1 MSSLAL
7 PLPPLFQT
15 SRPVAS
21 VMVQES
27 ACPNSSSKSPPR
39 DSVPLSKPPASSPA
53 PQSRHGH
60 GSSSRSSSP
69 QDRRRSPSPSRSSKR
84 TPSPQQPGSDPPSLP
99 SHLQRLSPSQLCRL
113 HRLLCSPV
121 SVHGRGNF
129 PTLSVTPH
137 LLLSSVRSRLLSRHL
152 PVHSVRLCGS
162 AAAHV
167 LDPGN
172 RCLDYK
178 DLDLVFKMDLHCEEA
193 FQAVK
198 LSVLECLLEFLPS
211 SVERS
216 RLSPA
221 TLCSAYILKLVK
233 VAGEHPGLAYSGLGA
248 EIHPAEVIGNVPGVR
263 ASKFAPTV
271 CPGPPL
277 VHVSPMMDEKLV
289 STFNISG
296 LDPEVDLTTC
306 KPRQYGKAAMPSDRW
321 SLVSL
326 WNRDGRNLEL
336 KFVSFLK
343 REFEF
348 SVDSF
353 QIILDPLLVF
363 YESDNHLGHN
373 LESCDSD
380 EDGKIHVGEGAD
392 DWCSKCK
399 ICCCAIEQN
408 RDGQGFEDGGA
419 MLKENDGHSD
429 FSFRAFEGGLTQ
441 QKSQTVNC
449 ALNCE
454 TTRHHPR
461 CFPSQ
466 CQCKHSSF
474 ANADD
479 KSIVR
484 QFQEHDAKESIQD
497 DDSTLSSHCFSLS
510 SLPGVI
516 AESLYGKISTALDHL
531 AARLICTHR
540 PEEIRGGGLFKY
552 CELLARGFKPENA
565 AEARRL
571 ERYMCSRFF
580 IDFPTLATQ
589 AQRLC
594 SYLAAHFP
602 REPELRI
609 TFLVALRRVVDAS
622 TVCLMGYERRQ
633 VLDLLGLAAA
643 WASAELQN
651 SKISTGVASDPL
663 SCCFYRLNSHLIP
676 SSFER
681 NVQKRASNR
690 HVLYVISASPNQ
702 QHWQHL
708 FYPLTYPTWLPSN

>member
-1 MSSLAL
+1 MSSL
-7 PLPPLFQT
+7 FQRSPT
-15 SRPVAS
+15 VAS
-21 VMVQES
+21 AMVQES
-27 ACPNSSSKSPPR
+27 TSLNSPSTPPPR
-39 DSVPLSKPPASSPA
+39 S
-53 PQSRHGH
+53 QH

-69 QDRRRSPSPSRSSKR
+69 QDRRRFPSRSSSSTQ
-84 TPSPQQPGSDPPSLP
+84 TPLPQQLCSDSPSLP
-99 SHLQRLSPSQLCRL
+99 SHLKRLSPSQLSRL

-137 LLLSSVRSRLLSRHL
+137 LLLSCVRSRLLSRDL

-178 DLDLVFKMDLHCEEA
+178 DLDLVFKMDLHGEEA

-233 VAGEHPGLAYSGLGA
+233 VAGEHPGLAYSGLDT
-248 EIHPAEVIGNVPGVR
+248 EIHPAEVNGTVPGVK
-263 ASKFAPTV
+263 ASRFAPTV
-271 CPGPPL
+271 YPGPTL
-277 VHVSPMMDEKLV
+277 GHVSPMIDEKLV
-289 STFNISG
+289 GTLNISG

-306 KPRQYGKAAMPSDRW
+306 KPRQYGKAAIPPDRW

-353 QIILDPLLVF
+353 QILLDPLLAF
-363 YESDNHLGHN
+363 YESGNHLGHD

-380 EDGKIHVGEGAD
+380 EGENIHVREGAND
-392 DWCSKCK
+392 CCSKCK
-399 ICCCAIEQN
+399 TCCCGIEQS
-408 RDGQGFEDGGA
+408 RDGHGCEDGGA
-419 MLKENDGHSD
+419 MLKETGGQSD
-429 FSFRAFEGGLTQ
+429 FSFRAFEGGQTG
-441 QKSQTVNC
+441 QKSQMVDC
-449 ALNCE
+449 AVNCE
-454 TTRHHPR
+454 TTQHHPPS
-461 CFPSQ
+461 FPSPQ
-466 CQCKHSSF
+466 QCKHSSL
-474 ANADD
+474 AKAG
-479 KSIVR
+479 KESTAR
-484 QFQEHDAKESIQD
+484 QVQKHDAKESIQENN
-497 DDSTLSSHCFSLS
+497 SALSAHRFPLS

-594 SYLAAHFP
+594 SYLTAHFP

-651 SKISTGVASDPL
+651 SKIPTGIASDPL
-663 SCCFYRLNSHLIP
+663 SCCFYRLNSHLMP

-681 NVQKRASNR
+681 NVHKRASNR
-690 HVLYVISASPNQ
+690 QVLYVISASPNQ

-708 FYPLTYPTWLPSN
+708 FYPLAYPTWLPSN